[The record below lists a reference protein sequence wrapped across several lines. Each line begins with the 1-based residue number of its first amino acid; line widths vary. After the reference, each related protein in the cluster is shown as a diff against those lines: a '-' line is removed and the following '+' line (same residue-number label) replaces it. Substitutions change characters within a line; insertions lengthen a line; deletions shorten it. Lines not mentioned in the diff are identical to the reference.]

1 MKIKLQQYSVP
12 LLIGYL
18 VILFVICLYP
28 RTITIHSQE
37 EKTEL
42 LEKGTTVLPREGDNV
57 KIANE
62 PAVFRIENGKRR
74 KYPSAESYLAENPPF
89 GTVYDSGGILII
101 TKYTALQFPVG
112 EPVSELPIAQK
123 LLYKPSLEVSEGKS
137 FSEQFFRS
145 DKLGHAFGY
154 LILGLLLLAVLETH
168 TSYTPKKRRYYMF
181 LIGTVLGILIEYLQA
196 TLTANRQ
203 AEFLDLFFN
212 TLGLWLSVWV
222 YKKWR

>member
-1 MKIKLQQYSVP
+1 MKTKLQYHSVP

-28 RTITIHSQE
+28 RTITIQHSE
-37 EKTEL
+37 KKTEP
-42 LEKGTTVLPREGDNV
+42 LEKGTTLVPQEGDNV

-62 PAVFRIENGKRR
+62 PAVFRIEQGKRR
-74 KYPSAESYLAENPPF
+74 KYPSAESYLDSNPPF

-101 TKYTALQFPVG
+101 TKYTAQKFPVG
-112 EPVSELPIAQK
+112 KPMSDLPIAQK
-123 LLYKPSLEVSEGKS
+123 LLSKPSWEKKQDKP
-137 FSEQFFRS
+137 FSERFFRS

-154 LILGLLLLAVLETH
+154 LILGLLLLAVLEKKT
-168 TSYTPKKRRYYMF
+168 TLAYKKRLYYMF

-222 YKKWR
+222 YKKWE